1 MGNGS
6 EKDQKFNRQVVPWV
20 VTSVSVGTSIAFAV
34 ALSTSTPE
42 AAKTVLDF
50 AGKLLGPM
58 GAAAIAWAGVHHTI
72 RNTRRQ
78 DELKVKQDQLK
89 EWYVNLRWAAD
100 LCSSSSPGAV
110 AIGVATL
117 DSIDGLPFLG
127 EQQQSL
133 IDQILEAVVESDGDS
148 LQLGDEHANL
158 GSHYQKEARQ

>member
-1 MGNGS
+1 MRNGS
-6 EKDQKFNRQVVPWV
+6 EKYQKFETQALPWV
-20 VTSVSVGTSIAFAV
+20 VTSVSVGTSVAFAV
-34 ALSTSTPE
+34 ALSASTPD
-42 AAKTVLDF
+42 AAKAVLDF
-50 AGKLLGPM
+50 AAKLLGPM

-78 DELKVKQDQLK
+78 DELKVEQDQLK

-148 LQLGDEHANL
+148 LQSGDEHVNS
-158 GSHYQKEARQ
+158 GSHYQEEARQ

>member
-1 MGNGS
+1 MKNGP
-6 EKDQKFNRQVVPWV
+6 EKDQKFTTQVLPWI

-34 ALSTSTPE
+34 ALSASTPDV
-42 AAKTVLDF
+42 AKTVTDF

-72 RNTRRQ
+72 RDTRRQ
-78 DELKVKQDQLK
+78 DELKVEQDQLK
-89 EWYVNLRWAAD
+89 EWYVNLRWAAE

-133 IDQILEAVVESDGDS
+133 IDQILQAVVESDGDS
-148 LQLGDEHANL
+148 LQSRDEHANL
-158 GSHYQKEARQ
+158 DSHYQKEARP